1 MIYVNRYLNTEMI
14 NYTTFHL
21 YSMKETMLARFQTP
35 LEKSFYGLFCENERK
50 IHEGGCMKD
59 FFCKFPGWILRALL
73 PANFFT
79 DNFQG
84 F

>member
-1 MIYVNRYLNTEMI
+1 
-14 NYTTFHL
+14 
-21 YSMKETMLARFQTP
+21 MKETVLARFQTP
-35 LEKSFYGLFCENERK
+35 LGRSFDDVLCENESK

-59 FFCKFPGWILRALL
+59 FFWKLTDWNLGALL
-73 PANFFT
+73 PVNFFT